1 MIVSWEI
8 NSSMRCKAIHV
19 SMFVNKETTYLL
31 TFVGGGTMDIGR
43 QSAVDFLDIF
53 VWAAIL
59 GSHSHIRIRTCAS
72 VTKQYNLKPAK
83 GR

>member
-1 MIVSWEI
+1 
-8 NSSMRCKAIHV
+8 
-19 SMFVNKETTYLL
+19 
-31 TFVGGGTMDIGR
+31 MDIGR

-53 VWAAIL
+53 VRAAIL